1 MISSMR
7 KRAPKA
13 PIRTRQDSSRAAITE
28 SRTTTSFKESG
39 TAMGD
44 EREGDGFRPKK
55 MFSCKSRASSR
66 IGFDSRLTNY
76 AGELD
81 FCAAIES

>member
-1 MISSMR
+1 
-7 KRAPKA
+7 
-13 PIRTRQDSSRAAITE
+13 
-28 SRTTTSFKESG
+28 
-39 TAMGD
+39 MGD